1 MRCDVAIVGAGI
13 SGLACAAALSGYGIP
28 AVIFEARD
36 IVGGRI
42 RTCRPPDGGPALE
55 LGAQVIHGDR
65 NPLRDLAGHGIPGAQ
80 APRSQLVPRNAAARA
95 VLHGRIT
102 PLGALAYGGVPPWV
116 VEQRLTADGGGQDD
130 GRTGVQPRDGADGL
144 EYDDHGDVPLA
155 SWLAAQRIA
164 GDHLLAA
171 AEWFRQNWAAEPQAL
186 SARGVAAARRGDQTG
201 DGEYA
206 FEHGYRSLAD
216 ALAVALDIRLREP
229 VRTLAWGPGRVEL
242 TTGDGARTTAR
253 AAVITAPPPV
263 IAGGRLAIAPM
274 PEQKAAA
281 ARALPA
287 GDGLCAVA
295 MLSRAASESAVVFDA
310 DGQGG
315 FVRCTAGRP
324 EVLIVAKAR
333 AAAAVRA
340 ANLTDLVGRLFPRWT
355 APEVTGARVADWGRD
370 PWSAGVFSYP
380 RVGAAGAGP
389 AWAEPVQRTLFFAGE
404 ATTAG
409 SLPPT
414 VHGALGSGL
423 RAASEVVEAWG
434 R

>member
-1 MRCDVAIVGAGI
+1 MRCDVAIIGAGI
-13 SGLACAAALSGYGIP
+13 SGLACAAALSGWGIP
-28 AVIFEARD
+28 AVLFEARD

-42 RTCRPPDGGPALE
+42 RTYRPPDGGPALE

-65 NPLRDLAGHGIPGAQ
+65 NPLRDLGGAGIPAAKSPQ
-80 APRSQLVPRNAAARA
+80 SRLVPRTAAARA

-102 PLGALAYGGVPPWV
+102 SLGALAYGGMPPWV
-116 VEQRLTADGGGQDD
+116 VEARLTADGGGQSD
-130 GRTGVQPRDGADGL
+130 GRAGGPSSEGADGL
-144 EYDDHGDVPLA
+144 GHDDHGDIPVA

-164 GDHLLAA
+164 GDQLLAA

-186 SARGVAAARRGDQTG
+186 SARGVAAARRGDHTG
-201 DGEYA
+201 DGEYV
-206 FEHGYRSLAD
+206 FEDGYLSLTD
-216 ALAVALDIRLREP
+216 TLAAALDIRLGKP
-229 VRTLAWGPGRVEL
+229 VRTLAWAPGRVEL
-242 TTGDGARTTAR
+242 TTGDGAHATAR

-263 IAGGRLAIAPM
+263 IAGERLAIDCM
-274 PEQKAAA
+274 PEHKSAA
-281 ARALPA
+281 ARALPS

-295 MLSRAASESAVVFDA
+295 TLSRAAPESAVVFDA

-340 ANLTDLVGRLFPRWT
+340 ANPADLVGRVFPRWT
-355 APEVTGARVADWGRD
+355 TPEVIGMQVADWGLN

-380 RVGAAGAGP
+380 GVDAGWAGP
-389 AWAEPVQRTLFFAGE
+389 AWAAPVQRTLFFAGE
-404 ATTAG
+404 ATTAAL
-409 SLPPT
+409 LPPT
-414 VHGALGSGL
+414 VHGALNSGL
-423 RAASEVVEAWG
+423 RAASEIVEAWG